1 MRGTGEA
8 EWRLA
13 RGGPT
18 ARLLS
23 PVPSA
28 FWYLKGRPDCVMV
41 PVDGCGEPLVSAV
54 SGVRDHTVGKREG
67 AERDSLGPS
76 VVMKHGNEKG
86 FGEKHR
92 AMSSLRVRGHQG
104 LCVPSWQQ
112 AGSREQGEDP
122 STSESWSRNGTQTSG
137 KRKAHF
143 PLGSPS
149 CRVSPWLCGQRL
161 RAAEKKETK
170 TEWKQPRYEEAE
182 DSRSPGSSRS

>member
-1 MRGTGEA
+1 MRGAGEA

-28 FWYLKGRPDCVMV
+28 FWYLKGRPDRVEV
-41 PVDGCGEPLVSAV
+41 PGDGRGEPLVSAV

-76 VVMKHGNEKG
+76 VVVKHGHEKG
-86 FGEKHR
+86 FGESTERRVPCESGAPR
-92 AMSSLRVRGHQG
+92 ALRSLPATSWLPGARRRPEHVRV
-104 LCVPSWQQ
+104 LV
-112 AGSREQGEDP
+112 E
-122 STSESWSRNGTQTSG
+122 
-137 KRKAHF
+137 KRHTDEWERRARF

-149 CRVSPWLCGQRL
+149 CWVSPWLRGQRP
-161 RAAEKKETK
+161 RAAEKKETE